1 MGELQRGFQGGLGDV
16 LVEPPVEFLVETLVG
31 A

>member
-1 MGELQRGFQGGLGDV
+1 MKLQRGYWGGLGEV